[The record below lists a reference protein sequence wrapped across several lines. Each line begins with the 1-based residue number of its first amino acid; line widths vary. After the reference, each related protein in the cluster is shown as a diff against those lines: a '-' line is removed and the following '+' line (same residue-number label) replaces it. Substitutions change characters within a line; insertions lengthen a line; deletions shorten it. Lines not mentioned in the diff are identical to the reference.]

1 MPHRLRTLLSVTLA
15 LAALSG
21 AGACQDGSGPSAGT
35 PSLRILFI
43 GNSLTYYNDLPGTLA
58 SVARTGGDTLGV
70 ESVTGPGYA
79 LIDHLD
85 GKTTAVAA
93 VKRGGWD
100 VVVLQQGPSTLAVN
114 RDSLVLWT
122 GMFDSI
128 IHPTGARTALYM
140 VWPAGASAQGTEAV
154 RQSYQMAA
162 QSVGGL
168 FLPAGM
174 AVRLALQ
181 SDGTLPLLGSDDFH
195 PSPLGTY
202 LVAITMYEKL
212 TGKDARDLPDRAYA
226 NGAALDVPASI
237 VQLVQEA
244 AHQANTQY

>member
-1 MPHRLRTLLSVTLA
+1 MPHHLRTLLSVVLA
-15 LAALSG
+15 LAVLSG
-21 AGACQDGSGPSAGT
+21 TGACQDGSGPSGGT

-58 SVARTGGDTLGV
+58 DIARTAGDTIAV
-70 ESVTGPGYA
+70 ESATGPGYA
-79 LIDHLD
+79 LIDHLQ
-85 GKTTAVAA
+85 GRSGAVAA

-100 VVVLQQGPSTLAVN
+100 YVVLQQGPSTLAVN

-128 IHPTGARTALYM
+128 IRPTGARTALYM
-140 VWPAGASAQGTEAV
+140 VWPAGASAQGTDAV
-154 RQSYQMAA
+154 RQSYQLAA

-168 FLPAGM
+168 FLPAGV
-174 AVRLALQ
+174 ALRLALQ
-181 SDGTLPLLGSDDFH
+181 GDGTLPLLGSDDFH

-212 TGKDARDLPDRAYA
+212 TGKDARDLPDRAWA
-226 NGAALDVPASI
+226 NGTALDVPAPT
-237 VQLVQEA
+237 VQLLQEA

>member
-1 MPHRLRTLLSVTLA
+1 MRRWRTLLTSMFALGL
-15 LAALSG
+15 LAAT
-21 AGACQDGSGPSAGT
+21 AACQDAGT
-35 PSLRILFI
+35 PAGPQPVSLRVLFI

-58 SVARTGGDTLGV
+58 DIARTAGDTLGV

-79 LIDHLD
+79 LIDHLG
-85 GKTTAVAA
+85 GKSGAVAA
-93 VKRGGWD
+93 VRRGGWD

-128 IHPTGARTALYM
+128 IRPAGAQTALYM
-140 VWPAGASAQGTEAV
+140 VWPAGVSVAGTDAV
-154 RQSYQMAA
+154 RQSYQLAA

-168 FLPAGM
+168 FLPAGV
-174 AVRLALQ
+174 ALRLALQ
-181 SDGTLPLLGSDDFH
+181 RDATLPLLGTDDFH

-202 LVAITMYEKL
+202 LVAITIYERL
-212 TGKDARDLPDRAYA
+212 TGKDARGLPDRATA
-226 NGAALDVPASI
+226 NGAALGASAAT
-237 VQLVQEA
+237 VQLLQEA

>member
-15 LAALSG
+15 LAALSA
-21 AGACQDGSGPSAGT
+21 AGACQDGAGPYGGT
-35 PSLRILFI
+35 LSLRILFI

-58 SVARTGGDTLGV
+58 AVARTAGDTLGV

-85 GKTTAVAA
+85 GKSGAVAA

-100 VVVLQQGPSTLAVN
+100 FVVLQQGPSTLAVN

-122 GMFDSI
+122 AMFDSI
-128 IHPTGARTALYM
+128 IRPTGARTALYM
-140 VWPAGASAQGTEAV
+140 VWPAGASAQGTDAA
-154 RQSYQMAA
+154 RQSYQLAA

-168 FLPAGM
+168 FLPAGV
-174 AVRLALQ
+174 ALRSALQ
-181 SDGTLPLLGSDDFH
+181 QDATLPLLGSDDFH

-202 LVAITMYEKL
+202 LVAITIYETL
-212 TGKDARDLPDRAYA
+212 TGKDARDLPDRATA
-226 NGAALDVPASI
+226 NGATLDVPASV
-237 VQLVQEA
+237 VQLLQEA

>member
-1 MPHRLRTLLSVTLA
+1 MPHRLRTMLSTTLA

-21 AGACQDGSGPSAGT
+21 AGACQDGAGPSGGT
-35 PSLRILFI
+35 PSLKILFI

-58 SVARTGGDTLGV
+58 AVARTAGDTLAV

-79 LIDHLD
+79 LLDHLQ
-85 GKTTAVAA
+85 GKSDAVAA

-100 VVVLQQGPSTLAVN
+100 FVVLQQGPSTLAVN

-128 IHPTGARTALYM
+128 IRPTGARTALYM
-140 VWPAGASAQGTEAV
+140 VWPAGASAQGIDAV
-154 RQSYQMAA
+154 RQSYQLAA

-174 AVRLALQ
+174 ALQLALQ
-181 SDGTLPLLGSDDFH
+181 RDATLPLLGSDAFH

-202 LVAITMYEKL
+202 LVAITIYERL
-212 TGKDARDLPDRAYA
+212 TGNDARDLPDRATA
-226 NGAALDVPASI
+226 NGATLDVPAST
-237 VQLVQEA
+237 VQLLQEA
-244 AHQANTQY
+244 AHQANLQY